1 MLKKHTNSH
10 DAPSRSRVYHVGK
23 ERRVATQNANLGMRG
38 CRGREGG
45 SCFLFTSG
53 SEMTTDQ
60 EKNARGDAGGG
71 DFSGTASI
79 LILKGKVLTIS
90 TRLPFLYACL

>member
-53 SEMTTDQ
+53 SEMTRWNAGMQ
-60 EKNARGDAGGG
+60 EGEGGG
-71 DFSGTASI
+71 SCFLFTSGSEMTGSP
-79 LILKGKVLTIS
+79 GGM
-90 TRLPFLYACL
+90 RECRREGGWGGG